1 MTSPKHLL
9 SVWRLQPKK
18 SLGQNF
24 LSDPNIAEKI
34 LSRAGI
40 KPDDTVI
47 EIGPG
52 LGALTIPVARMAKKV
67 VAIENDKH
75 MCNLLKTQLQ
85 SNHVANVH
93 IIHANILKTDIAA
106 VCDTSAPCIVIGNL
120 PYYISSQILVKLI
133 RERNVIRRALLMF
146 QKEMAKRIESA
157 PGCKDYG
164 RLAVMVQYCS
174 NIKRVLDVKADL
186 FYPKPN
192 IDSRV
197 IEVCFK
203 TTIDFP
209 AENETLFFKVIKGA
223 FSKRRKILKNS
234 LSGDELDID
243 SQTAEMIL
251 EKAGIDALRRAET
264 LSVKEFVTL
273 SNTFSAFFKSD
284 TLFS

>member
-1 MTSPKHLL
+1 MTSPKNLL
-9 SVWRLQPKK
+9 SAWGLKPKK

-24 LSDPNIAEKI
+24 LSDPDIADKI
-34 LSRAGI
+34 LSCSAI

-67 VAIENDKH
+67 IAIENDKH
-75 MCNLLKTQLQ
+75 MCNLLKEQLQ
-85 SNHVANVH
+85 LNHVSNVH
-93 IIHANILKTDIAA
+93 IIHKNILKTDIAA
-106 VCDTSAPCIVIGNL
+106 ICDTSAPCIVIGNL

-133 RERNVIRRALLMF
+133 MERKIIHRALLMF
-146 QKEMAKRIESA
+146 QKEMARRVEST

-164 RLAVMVQYCS
+164 RLAVMTQYCS
-174 NIKRVLDVKADL
+174 NIKRVLDVKAGL
-186 FYPKPN
+186 FYPKPR

-209 AENETLFFKVIKGA
+209 ADDETLLFKVIKGA

-234 LSGDELDID
+234 LSGNELHID
-243 SQTAEMIL
+243 SQTAEMML
-251 EKAGIDALRRAET
+251 EKAGINALRRAET
-264 LSVKEFVTL
+264 LSVNEFVTL
-273 SNTFSAFFKSD
+273 SNTFYAFFKSH
-284 TLFS
+284 TLLL